1 MTPLEVPGRNVGS
14 VILFLTL
21 AVSSP
26 GEVLELNI
34 PVEVD
39 VSDAVSGLAM
49 LSSKSL
55 GYWGTEGCDRDDGR

>member
-1 MTPLEVPGRNVGS
+1 MGS

-39 VSDAVSGLAM
+39 VSDGVSSMAM
-49 LSSKSL
+49 LSSESP
-55 GYWGTEGCDRDDGR
+55 GGWEMRGCGRSDGR

>member
-1 MTPLEVPGRNVGS
+1 M
-14 VILFLTL
+14 LFLTL

-39 VSDAVSGLAM
+39 VSEVVSGVTM
-49 LSSKSL
+49 LSSDTPRC
-55 GYWGTEGCDRDDGR
+55 WGKEGCGRGDGRRAGL